1 MNNSVSET
9 NHTKANNVFFHITFS
24 RPQKLKTF
32 LSSDGELGQIQQFG
46 KFNTNQNGIIDRI
59 DYLSSENRFKRSPGG
74 IFEDLYQMKEDF
86 WNFLKNKSNVFA
98 KLGKFMDIVINQ
110 SKH

>member
-9 NHTKANNVFFHITFS
+9 NHTKTNNVFFYISFRGTQNF
-24 RPQKLKTF
+24 KTSPS
-32 LSSDGELGQIQQFG
+32 LEDELGQIQQFG
-46 KFNTNQNGIIDRI
+46 KFNTNQNGIIDSI

-74 IFEDLYQMKEDF
+74 IFEDLYQMKENF

-110 SKH
+110 SKN